1 MSCDIVNKTGKDMAQ
16 MTQIASDF
24 FPYAQ
29 KRLGFDQ
36 PVTIL
41 LVSDEQNSLNPFGK
55 TAHYDP
61 NNMQIA
67 LYVDGRHPKD
77 ILRSLSHEL
86 VHHSQNCRGEFDG
99 GMSTE
104 QGYAQKDPHLRK
116 MEAEAYLLGNGFL
129 FRDYEDSLKE
139 NKKVSL
145 KEKLR
150 RSINKVLTERK
161 NISELT
167 ERYLTGW
174 DGPQP
179 ENVGRKIA
187 AWDADSP
194 YGDHNPEAQSR
205 PGKLTFH
212 PSDEGAPRSFATRK
226 PTPLLP
232 PSPEEQ
238 LFNAVTAGTID
249 PEKADEKRAEAR
261 ARLSVTKKRMADKAL
276 DDPRPYGPPTQAPTD
291 VADPERALRRK
302 AGVQEQMNMEDL
314 IREAVKEFI
323 EEQTVEL
330 PDPPEGMDVADV
342 KIPASGLGA
351 GVDTTVDTDVET
363 DLDTDT
369 PAEMPDLPKPEDLP
383 DVPGGATMEEGELE
397 EYRGPGRGKRAAA
410 DPITGRP
417 ALSRMGMG
425 FASSYGEAG
434 PDMDAVD
441 HAQRGIDYNVF
452 DKKGLAPPSLSP
464 EDLAIAMSGHP
475 GYEQPR
481 DEQGKVIRSRDDKY
495 ARRSSR
501 EPKAGGQTID
511 PRGYQSVDP
520 DMDLQEEYRVDGK
533 VRPVHTKNYVQDQ
546 NIDARYLDK
555 VNTGQR
561 VPKQWEDA
569 AETMTTD
576 RVGAVSMG
584 QEDAQVRRA
593 DDFSKYDSKG
603 GAVREEE
610 RPRFGRPG
618 HEDWSPDP
626 SAAAMGSQN
635 QVNVAETKE
644 TLKEWKN
651 RTLNEMLMSKFI
663 KKESK

>member
-41 LVSDEQNSLNPFGK
+41 LISDEENSLNPFGK

-86 VHHSQNCRGEFDG
+86 VHHAQNCRGEFDG

-150 RSINKVLTERK
+150 RSINKVLAERK
-161 NISELT
+161 NISEMDLPGL
-167 ERYLTGW
+167 E
-174 DGPQP
+174 DDPQP
-179 ENVGRKIA
+179 VNVGDKIRG
-187 AWDADSP
+187 WDADSP
-194 YGDHNPEAQSR
+194 GPHHPTAQSR

-212 PSDEGAPRSFATRK
+212 PSDEGAPRTFATRK
-226 PTPLLP
+226 PTPLIP
-232 PSPEEQ
+232 PSSEEQ
-238 LFNAVTAGTID
+238 LFNVVTTGTPD
-249 PEKADEKRAEAR
+249 AQRADQVRASKARPALDGGY
-261 ARLSVTKKRMADKAL
+261 LVGGDSVEVLPLADKAGA
-276 DDPRPYGPPTQAPTD
+276 DPRPYGPPVDDSGPAI
-291 VADPERALRRK
+291 ADPEQAVRTQT
-302 AGVQEQMNMEDL
+302 GVKEQMNMEDL

-323 EEQTVEL
+323 KEQTVEI

-342 KIPASGLGA
+342 KIPDTGLGA

-383 DVPGGATMEEGELE
+383 NVPGGTTMDEG
-397 EYRGPGRGKRAAA
+397 
-410 DPITGRP
+410 D
-417 ALSRMGMG
+417 
-425 FASSYGEAG
+425 
-434 PDMDAVD
+434 
-441 HAQRGIDYNVF
+441 
-452 DKKGLAPPSLSP
+452 
-464 EDLAIAMSGHP
+464 GHT
-475 GYEQPR
+475 
-481 DEQGKVIRSRDDKY
+481 V
-495 ARRSSR
+495 
-501 EPKAGGQTID
+501 D

-520 DMDLQEEYRVDGK
+520 DMGLEEG
-533 VRPVHTKNYVQDQ
+533 
-546 NIDARYLDK
+546 
-555 VNTGQR
+555 
-561 VPKQWEDA
+561 
-569 AETMTTD
+569 
-576 RVGAVSMG
+576 
-584 QEDAQVRRA
+584 
-593 DDFSKYDSKG
+593 
-603 GAVREEE
+603 E

-626 SAAAMGSQN
+626 SAAAMASQN

-644 TLKEWKN
+644 TLQEWKN